1 MDIPRSGGEKRR
13 RQKTLVPGYVFAAHW
28 ARYVLLT
35 PCDFSCS
42 LLYRSVRPL
51 APKRMADTVA
61 ARAPPS
67 QPDGVSRPARPA
79 EGNATRAGVLPLW
92 LGPAIFLGLFIIF
105 FLASIW
111 FFRQE
116 TYRTQMKEL
125 ITNAESLSESL
136 RLRLAGNR
144 EYLQMIAKER
154 GEELMDDKSFRERA
168 SSYVAAHPE
177 LICIAWVNSGYFIT
191 DVAPFAANRQIIG
204 LRLDLPEPKRAS
216 RLAMETRQPVY
227 TRPFQV
233 IQGGLAFELWVPVF
247 ENGVFVGLFG
257 GVYAYEGVVRS
268 LTSPQLLQANDV
280 DLVDAS
286 GNILLELPNTGTV
299 DQELIYEVP
308 LTPAEN
314 EVRLRLSGHR
324 QIPFEWGLLSL
335 EAVCFALVLGMAYA
349 MLALKRENEQ
359 RRRAENE
366 VLNEREHLEEMVA
379 ARTADLA
386 AANANLDAAN
396 KELET
401 FAYSVSHDLRAP
413 LRAIGGFSCMII
425 DDYGPKLDS
434 EGRRLLNVVR
444 DSALKISRMIEDI
457 LSFSRVGRAELTA
470 APIDMKALVQAAIA
484 ELAPATTGRNVSF
497 AVGELPPARGDA
509 SMFQRVWTNLLD
521 NAVKYTNHETG
532 GADQGRRHRR
542 PRRDGVFRPR

>member
-1 MDIPRSGGEKRR
+1 M
-13 RQKTLVPGYVFAAHW
+13 
-28 ARYVLLT
+28 
-35 PCDFSCS
+35 
-42 LLYRSVRPL
+42 
-51 APKRMADTVA
+51 
-61 ARAPPS
+61 
-67 QPDGVSRPARPA
+67 
-79 EGNATRAGVLPLW
+79 
-92 LGPAIFLGLFIIF
+92 
-105 FLASIW
+105 
-111 FFRQE
+111 
-116 TYRTQMKEL
+116 
-125 ITNAESLSESL
+125 
-136 RLRLAGNR
+136 
-144 EYLQMIAKER
+144 
-154 GEELMDDKSFRERA
+154 
-168 SSYVAAHPE
+168 
-177 LICIAWVNSGYFIT
+177 
-191 DVAPFAANRQIIG
+191 
-204 LRLDLPEPKRAS
+204 
-216 RLAMETRQPVY
+216 
-227 TRPFQV
+227 
-233 IQGGLAFELWVPVF
+233 PVF

-286 GNILLELPNTGTV
+286 GKILLELPNTGTV
-299 DQELIYEVP
+299 DQELIYEVL

-444 DSALKISRMIEDI
+444 DSALKMSWMIEDI

-470 APIDMKALVQAAIA
+470 ASIDMKALVQAAIA
-484 ELAPATTGRNVSF
+484 DLAPATTGRNVSF

-521 NAVKYTNHETG
+521 NAVKYTTMKPEARIEVGGTAGPGETVYFVRDN
-532 GADQGRRHRR
+532 GAGFDMQYV
-542 PRRDGVFRPR
+542 DKLFGVFQRLHGAEFPGTGIGLAIVKRIVTRHGGRVWAEGRPDEGATFWVALPNESVGRD